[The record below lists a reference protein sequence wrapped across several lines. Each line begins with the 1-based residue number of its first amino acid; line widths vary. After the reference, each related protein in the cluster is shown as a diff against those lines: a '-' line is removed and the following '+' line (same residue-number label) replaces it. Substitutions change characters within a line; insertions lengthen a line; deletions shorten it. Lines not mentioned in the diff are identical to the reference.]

1 MTGHSGVQYDDDQ
14 QQTAV
19 PKVIESWDAVTGSRK
34 RTSALGS
41 AQTSEFWGHEEGASA
56 VQRNAADMFDAI
68 AELLNLE
75 TEMLKDFEKNMH
87 DAMARFT
94 GAEYENELV
103 LKEIQAD
110 QQAQRIREQ
119 NVTRLTALVHKL
131 GFHITEADLQ
141 QGNFT
146 APGSKP
152 PSASGGPA
160 GGTSGGSPVTQP
172 GQKKI

>member
-1 MTGHSGVQYDDDQ
+1 MTGYSGVQYDDDQ
-14 QQTAV
+14 QQAAA

-41 AQTSEFWGHEEGASA
+41 AQTSEFWGHEEGPSA
-56 VQRNAADMFDAI
+56 VQRTAADMFDAI
-68 AELLNLE
+68 SELLNLE

-87 DAMARFT
+87 EAMARFT

-110 QQAQRIREQ
+110 QQAQRIREEK
-119 NVTRLTALVHKL
+119 VTQLTALVHKL
-131 GFHITEADLQ
+131 GIIIDEADLQ

-152 PSASGGPA
+152 PSESGGPA
-160 GGTSGGSPVTQP
+160 GAASGGNPVTQP

>member
-1 MTGHSGVQYDDDQ
+1 MQ
-14 QQTAV
+14 
-19 PKVIESWDAVTGSRK
+19 
-34 RTSALGS
+34 RT
-41 AQTSEFWGHEEGASA
+41 
-56 VQRNAADMFDAI
+56 AADMFDAI
-68 AELLNLE
+68 SELLNLE

-87 DAMARFT
+87 EAMARFT

-110 QQAQRIREQ
+110 QQAQRIREEK
-119 NVTRLTALVHKL
+119 VTQLTALVHKL
-131 GFHITEADLQ
+131 GIIIDEADLQ

-160 GGTSGGSPVTQP
+160 GAASGGNPVTQP